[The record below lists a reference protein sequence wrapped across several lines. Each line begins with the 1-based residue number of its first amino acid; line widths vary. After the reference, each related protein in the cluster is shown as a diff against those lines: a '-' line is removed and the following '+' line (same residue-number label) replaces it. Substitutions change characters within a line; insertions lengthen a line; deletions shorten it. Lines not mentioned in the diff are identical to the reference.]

1 MALATYLG
9 AGAVGFATMALFL
22 WDLLDAPEDIEDV
35 YDDSPWFQLTPVPAQ
50 GGAGAAI
57 SVRF

>member
-1 MALATYLG
+1 
-9 AGAVGFATMALFL
+9 MALFL

-57 SVRF
+57 SVRV